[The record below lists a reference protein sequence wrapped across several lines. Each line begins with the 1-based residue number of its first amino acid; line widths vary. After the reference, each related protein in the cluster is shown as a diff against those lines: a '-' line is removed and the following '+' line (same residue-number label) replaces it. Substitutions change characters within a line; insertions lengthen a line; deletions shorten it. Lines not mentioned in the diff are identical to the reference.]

1 MRLNN
6 LPGDVQS
13 LPGAGGRSDSTATSA
28 DGRTGPGEFAET
40 RPVLS
45 RGNRAWP
52 SILAP
57 SARRGRGRRPVA
69 GGCIVPS
76 MMWMLLAASI
86 VVACVV
92 WLAVAIIAAPLLVGG
107 WLDRRDARL
116 GRDLAEDKRHE
127 LVGNR
132 PQARQ
137 TL

>member
-1 MRLNN
+1 
-6 LPGDVQS
+6 
-13 LPGAGGRSDSTATSA
+13 
-28 DGRTGPGEFAET
+28 
-40 RPVLS
+40 
-45 RGNRAWP
+45 
-52 SILAP
+52 
-57 SARRGRGRRPVA
+57 
-69 GGCIVPS
+69 

-107 WLDRRDARL
+107 WLDRRDVRL

-127 LVGNR
+127 LVGDR